1 MRTSFFRKSGR
12 SSGFTLIELLVVI
25 AIIGVLVGLLLPAV
39 QQARE
44 AARRSS
50 CTNKLKQMQLAMLNY
65 ESTNKK
71 FPAQGSSQEIRKIS
85 NDPATSRRWGFIP
98 FLLPYT
104 EQMPLHTAMITLIET
119 NAKARPYSGNN
130 GDGHGAVTKTE
141 LTEVL
146 CPSDPNSGR
155 TSGGLNGLGR
165 TNYRICRGDKRA
177 EAIESRSRGVGK
189 TGYTRV
195 DGGNGINIASISDL
209 SKLIPRSVRMKDI
222 TDGTSNTISLGEARI
237 GVGSGDSRQG
247 GYGIVATAKGG
258 NAKPSVCQA
267 LIGADG
273 KYSSSNTKT
282 SQAPGLRWGDSDEG
296 FTSFFTFAA
305 PNYPRCGF
313 GNENWACIPP
323 SSYHPGG
330 AVMAHVD
337 GSVKFYNDNI
347 DAGDPTAA
355 GTNAGWTG
363 QSERGVFGAL
373 GSIDG
378 GEVNLAD

>member
-1 MRTSFFRKSGR
+1 MRISFFRKSGR

-104 EQMPLHTAMITLIET
+104 EQLPLHTAMITLIET
-119 NAKARPYSGNN
+119 DAKARPYSGNAAHR
-130 GDGHGAVTKTE
+130 GVTRTE
-141 LTEVL
+141 LTEIL
-146 CPSDPNSGR
+146 CPSDPNSGI
-155 TSGGLNGLGR
+155 TSVAQLGH

-177 EAIESRSRGVGK
+177 ESTESRSRGVGK

-195 DGGNGINIASISDL
+195 DGKNGINISSISDL
-209 SKLIPRSVRMKDI
+209 TLLRPRSVKMKDI

-237 GVGSGDSRQG
+237 GAGSGDSRQG
-247 GYGIVATAKGG
+247 GYGIDASAQGG

-273 KYSSSNTKT
+273 KYSSSNTKS
-282 SQAPGLRWGDSDEG
+282 SQAPGVRWGDSEEG

-305 PNYPRCGF
+305 PNYPRCGS

-373 GSIDG
+373 GSISG

>member
-104 EQMPLHTAMITLIET
+104 EQLPLHTAMITLIET
-119 NAKARPYSGNN
+119 NAKARPYSQDAAHRG
-130 GDGHGAVTKTE
+130 VTRTE
-141 LTEVL
+141 LTEIL

-155 TSGGLNGLGR
+155 TSGGVSTPGR
-165 TNYRICRGDKRA
+165 TNYRICRGDKRS

-189 TGYTRV
+189 TGYARI
-195 DGGNGINIASISDL
+195 DGGNGIDIASISDL
-209 SKLIPRSVRMKDI
+209 TKLKPQSVKMKDI

-247 GYGIVATAKGG
+247 GYGISASAKGG
-258 NAKPSVCQA
+258 NAAPSVCQA

-273 KYSSSNTKT
+273 KYSSSNTNS
-282 SQAPGLRWGDSDEG
+282 SQAPGVRWGDSDEG

-347 DAGDPTAA
+347 DAGPTGA

-373 GSIDG
+373 GSISG

>member
-104 EQMPLHTAMITLIET
+104 EQLSLHTAMITLIET
-119 NAKARPYSGNN
+119 AAKARPYSGDNAHR
-130 GDGHGAVTKTE
+130 GVTRTE
-141 LTEVL
+141 LTEIL

-155 TSGGLNGLGR
+155 TSGGVSNLAR

-247 GYGIVATAKGG
+247 GYGISASAKGG
-258 NAKPSVCQA
+258 NAAPSVCQA
-267 LIGADG
+267 LIGSDG
-273 KYSSSNTKT
+273 KYSSSNTNS
-282 SQAPGLRWGDSDEG
+282 SQAPGMRWGDSDEA

-305 PNYPRCGF
+305 PNYPRCGS

-347 DAGDPTAA
+347 DAGPTGA

>member
-1 MRTSFFRKSGR
+1 MRFSLFRKTDQSN
-12 SSGFTLIELLVVI
+12 GFTLIELLVVI

-71 FPAQGSSQEIRKIS
+71 FPAQGCSQEIRKIS

-119 NAKARPYSGNN
+119 HAKARPYTGNKA
-130 GDGHGAVTKTE
+130 DGHGAVTRTE
-141 LTEVL
+141 LTEIL
-146 CPSDPNSGR
+146 CPSDPNSGI
-155 TSGGLNGLGR
+155 TSVAPLGH

-195 DGGNGINIASISDL
+195 DGKNGINVASISDL
-209 SKLIPRSVRMKDI
+209 TLLIPRSVKMKDI

-237 GVGSGDSRQG
+237 GAGSGDSRQG
-247 GYGIVATAKGG
+247 GYGIVASAKGG

-273 KYSSSNTKT
+273 KYSSSNTKS
-282 SQAPGLRWGDSDEG
+282 SQAPGVRWGDSEEG
-296 FTSFFTFAA
+296 YTSFFTFAA
-305 PNYPRCGF
+305 PNYPRCGL

-373 GSIDG
+373 GSISG

>member
-1 MRTSFFRKSGR
+1 MSVLQSQKR
-12 SSGFTLIELLVVI
+12 SNGFTLIELLVVI

-65 ESTNKK
+65 ESTNQK
-71 FPAQGSSQEIRKIS
+71 FPAQGYAPEFRAIHPNASSS
-85 NDPATSRRWGFIP
+85 ARWGFIP
-98 FLLPYT
+98 LILPYL

-119 NAKARPYSGNN
+119 NSNARPWRQDAAHRG
-130 GDGHGAVTKTE
+130 VTQTE
-141 LTEVL
+141 LTEIL
-146 CPSDPNSGR
+146 CPSDPNTSRTSGPNQTPGR
-155 TSGGLNGLGR
+155 TS
-165 TNYRICRGDKRA
+165 YRICRGDKRLERN
-177 EAIESRSRGVGK
+177 EARKRGMGV
-189 TGYTRV
+189 TGYART
-195 DGGNGINIASISDL
+195 DGKYNVQQVIGDITKI
-209 SKLIPRSVRMKDI
+209 KPQSVKMKDI

-237 GVGSGDSRQG
+237 SIASGDSRGG
-247 GYGIVATAKGG
+247 GYGVGAGSNGG
-258 NAKPSVCQA
+258 NAAPSVCAA
-267 LIGADG
+267 LVGPDG
-273 KYSSSNTKT
+273 KYTSFTTNA
-282 SQAPGLRWGDSDEG
+282 SQAPGVRWADSEEG

-305 PNYPRCGF
+305 PNYPRCGI
-313 GNENWACIPP
+313 GNENWACLPP

-347 DAGDPTAA
+347 DAGNPTAR
-355 GTNAGWTG
+355 GKNAGWTG

-373 GSIDG
+373 GSISG